1 MSRTIRYD
9 GAYWTLHDTGEIQR
23 HDVPAPYNQPSGQ
36 WTVTGA
42 VTLNNFGNPVRRY
55 TLAEI
60 LDSPAGIPWKHK
72 NGKQKTH
79 ITDLDH
85 GCRRMWMSPGHD
97 VY

>member
-1 MSRTIRYD
+1 MTRTIDYD
-9 GAYWTLHDTGEIQR
+9 GARWTLHGNGEIQR

-36 WTVTGA
+36 WLVTGA
-42 VTLNNFGNPVRRY
+42 ETLNNLGGVTRRW

-60 LDSPAGIPWKHK
+60 LADPGAIPWKHK

-85 GCRRMWMSPGHD
+85 GSHRMWMSPGHQ